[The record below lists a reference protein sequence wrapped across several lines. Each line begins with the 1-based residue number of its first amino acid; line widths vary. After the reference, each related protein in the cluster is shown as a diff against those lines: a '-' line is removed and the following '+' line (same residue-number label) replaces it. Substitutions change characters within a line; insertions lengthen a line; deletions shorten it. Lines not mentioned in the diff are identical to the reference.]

1 MPAASVSVKDALKP
15 AETTFAKQGYP
26 SAGWL
31 ATSAQ
36 KKQNVKIGD
45 KITGGDTITFTA
57 QWEKVIPTTYTVIY
71 DGNGAEGT
79 MASATVGAD
88 APLTPAENA
97 FTREGYTF
105 TGWVAT
111 SVMSGEEVQIG
122 DTVTAGDT
130 ITLTAQWS
138 QDTYTVVYDGNGAEG
153 EMESQTVPT
162 STAFAP
168 ARNKFRRE
176 GYAFL
181 GWTAHS
187 TMRGAEVAEG
197 DTIAAGDTVTV
208 TARWGMYGDAN
219 GDGKVNI
226 ADAFVIRLYGWGYY
240 SIAEEKLALLDMNED
255 GVVNASDAHI
265 LFAHLAGAFEM
276 PIYK

>member
-1 MPAASVSVKDALKP
+1 MD
-15 AETTFAKQGYP
+15 
-26 SAGWL
+26 
-31 ATSAQ
+31 
-36 KKQNVKIGD
+36 
-45 KITGGDTITFTA
+45 
-57 QWEKVIPTTYTVIY
+57 
-71 DGNGAEGT
+71 
-79 MASATVGAD
+79 SATVGAD

-111 SVMSGEEVQIG
+111 SVLSGEEVQIG

-138 QDTYTVVYDGNGAEG
+138 QDTYTVVYNGNGGTGSMKEQSVPAT
-153 EMESQTVPT
+153 TVF
-162 STAFAP
+162 SP
-168 ARNKFRRE
+168 AKNRFKRD

-181 GWTAHS
+181 GWVATS
-187 TMRGAEVAEG
+187 TLSGTEIAEG
-197 DTIAAGDTVTV
+197 AAIAAGDTVTV